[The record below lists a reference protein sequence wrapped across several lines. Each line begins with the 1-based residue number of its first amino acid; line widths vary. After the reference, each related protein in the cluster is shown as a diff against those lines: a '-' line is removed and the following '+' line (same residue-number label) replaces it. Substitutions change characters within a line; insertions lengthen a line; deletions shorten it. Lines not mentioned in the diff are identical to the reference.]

1 MLEAIGDFGR
11 NLRGPTPYEMSG
23 KFLQKRKRKVHET
36 LKSHKESW
44 ELNGCTVMTDA
55 WTDKR
60 GRGVMNLV
68 VHSAYGVCFIDSVD
82 CSAVKKDGRY
92 IFELVDRCIEEIGVQ
107 NVVQVVTDNARP
119 NEAAAS
125 LLKAKHPSIFWNGY
139 AAHTM
144 DLMLEDIEKLPRVA
158 ATITKAKCVIV
169 FLYAHTRVLNLMRK
183 FLSRD
188 LVRCGVT
195 RFATAYLNL
204 KSLLENKKELQRL
217 FRDDELNELGYLKS
231 AKGKK
236 ANMIVK
242 SETFWKGVETA
253 VNFFEPL
260 AVVLRRMDSDVPAM
274 GFLYGYLVQAKI
286 EISRR
291 FNHDSNKFQ
300 EFFHIIDKRWESK
313 LKTPLHRAGYYL
325 NPFYY
330 YQNKLAIEENETF
343 RDVVVTCITKLV
355 PEEETQDKIIEE
367 LQLFQDAEGSFGKEI
382 AKRQCKNINFDPG
395 MKN

>member
-1 MLEAIGDFGR
+1 
-11 NLRGPTPYEMSG
+11 
-23 KFLQKRKRKVHET
+23 
-36 LKSHKESW
+36 
-44 ELNGCTVMTDA
+44 
-55 WTDKR
+55 
-60 GRGVMNLV
+60 
-68 VHSAYGVCFIDSVD
+68 
-82 CSAVKKDGRY
+82 
-92 IFELVDRCIEEIGVQ
+92 VQ

-158 ATITKAKCVIV
+158 ATITKAKCVTV

-291 FNHDSNKFQ
+291 FNHDSTKFQ
-300 EFFHIIDKRWESK
+300 EVFHIIDKRWESK

-330 YQNKLAIEENETF
+330 YQNKLAMEENETF
-343 RDVVVTCITKLV
+343 RDAVVTCITKLV

-382 AKRQCKNINFDPG
+382 AKRQWKNINFDPG
-395 MKN
+395 MINLK